1 MLPNAVAVGRVSVL
15 ILTRKAGESIRIGD
29 DIQVFIMPNPSS
41 SSRQV
46 RIGIEAPKHV
56 KILRTEL
63 KGEDRG
69 NR

>member
-1 MLPNAVAVGRVSVL
+1 MLVLSRRV
-15 ILTRKAGESIRIGD
+15 GESIRIGD

-41 SSRQV
+41 RSRQV
-46 RIGIEAPKHV
+46 RIGIEAPKNV

-63 KGEDRG
+63 EKDSG